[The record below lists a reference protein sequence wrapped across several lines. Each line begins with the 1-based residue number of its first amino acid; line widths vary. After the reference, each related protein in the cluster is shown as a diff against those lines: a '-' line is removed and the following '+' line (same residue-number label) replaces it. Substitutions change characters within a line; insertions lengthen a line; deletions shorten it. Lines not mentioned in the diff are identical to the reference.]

1 MTSHLQ
7 KSRAVIFGCAA
18 HVLTA
23 DEVAFFAS
31 EQPWGFILFARNCD
45 TPSQIKALCEQL
57 RQSVGRA
64 DAPILIDQEGGR
76 VARLRPPLA
85 PTRPPMKSFGDLL
98 ALDPAAA
105 ARATRLGARLIA
117 ADLHALGIN
126 VNCVPMVDVRQDDAH
141 DIVGDRSFGT
151 DPEMVTAL
159 GAEVI
164 AGCLEGGVLPII
176 KHIPGH
182 GRALV
187 DSHHDLPRVNA
198 AKEDLRKIDFL
209 PFKKLANAPIK
220 APMAMSAHVIYEA
233 YDPDH
238 CATQSSIII
247 QDVIRGEIGFDG
259 LLMTDDLSMKALGG
273 SFEGR
278 SEKAL
283 KAGCDMLLHCNGDM
297 TQMVD
302 VARAAPILSGDARRR
317 ADAALAMLKPVA
329 GFDQQAEEKNFAKLM
344 KPVMGRA

>member
-18 HVLTA
+18 HVLSA

-45 TPSQIKALCEQL
+45 TPSQIKTLCDQL
-57 RQSVGRA
+57 RQSVGRV

-105 ARATRLGARLIA
+105 ARAARLGARLIA

-126 VNCVPMVDVRQDDAH
+126 VNCVPMVDVRQDSAH

-151 DPEMVTAL
+151 DPEMVSAL

-164 AGCLEGGVLPII
+164 AGCLAGGVLPII

-187 DSHHDLPRVNA
+187 DSHLDLPRVTA
-198 AKEDLRKIDFL
+198 TRAELQQCDFA
-209 PFKKLANAPIK
+209 PFKTLANSS
-220 APMAMSAHVIYEA
+220 PMAMSAHVIYEA

-238 CATQSSIII
+238 CATQSPIII
-247 QDVIRGEIGFDG
+247 EDVIRGEIGFDG

-278 SEKAL
+278 SAKAL

-302 VARAAPILSGDARRR
+302 VARAAPVLSGDARRR
-317 ADAALAMLKPVA
+317 ADAALALLKPVA
-329 GFDQQAEEKNFAKLM
+329 GFDQQAEEKNFAELM